1 VKIFLSEKAQ
11 LSDVPNIE
19 NRPPKNTG
27 LPIGFALVLG
37 VLLVWEAL
45 VRVRQVPPYLLPAP
59 SLIAQILW
67 AKKIPL
73 LLAGVWTLWEALL
86 GLVLGFLAG
95 FALAL
100 FARRYSQL
108 ESGILWVAVWVK
120 STPIVAIAPLLTLWL
135 GFGIFPKVILTA
147 LLTFFPVLVNS
158 LTGFA
163 SLLPH
168 QREWFQSVATPPAHL
183 LWLGEIPSALPYLFA
198 ALRVVAPLSLV
209 GAVVAEWAG
218 ASAGLGRLMWLAYT
232 NLDIPTLFAAIAL
245 LALQGASLYQG
256 AVWLE
261 GKLLHWRQPE

>member
-1 VKIFLSEKAQ
+1 LSYV
-11 LSDVPNIE
+11 SNIE
-19 NRPPKNTG
+19 NRPQKNTSLPMG
-27 LPIGFALVLG
+27 LALVLG
-37 VLLVWEAL
+37 VLLVWEGW
-45 VRVRQVPPYLLPAP
+45 VRIGQVPPYLLPAP
-59 SLIAQILW
+59 SLIAQIFW
-67 AKKIPL
+67 AKKFSL
-73 LLAGVWTLWEALL
+73 LWASLWTLWEALL
-86 GLVLGFLAG
+86 GLGLGFLAG

-100 FARRYSQL
+100 FARRFSQL

-163 SLLPH
+163 SLQPH
-168 QREWFQSVATPPAHL
+168 QREWFQSVATPPDQL
-183 LWLGEIPSALPYLFA
+183 LWLGEMPSAFPYLFA

-218 ASAGLGRLMWLAYT
+218 ASAGLGRLMWLAYS

-261 GKLLHWRQPE
+261 EKLLYWRQSE